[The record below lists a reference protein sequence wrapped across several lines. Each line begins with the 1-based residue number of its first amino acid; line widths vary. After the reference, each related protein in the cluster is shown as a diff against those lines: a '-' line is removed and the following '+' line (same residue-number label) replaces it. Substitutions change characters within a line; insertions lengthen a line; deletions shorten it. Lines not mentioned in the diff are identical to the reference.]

1 MPSHVCNKE
10 KEIDMINKAVFNSGH
25 GLIQNV
31 ATILTKVDNI
41 EKTLVD
47 LQTGL
52 SGLMKFQ
59 AEVLT
64 EKKVVEK
71 RRLNSWQI
79 TSILG
84 SLILS
89 LGGIIA
95 AIIFKS

>member
-1 MPSHVCNKE
+1 MAGHVCTKE

-41 EKTLVD
+41 ERTMGD

-52 SGLMKFQ
+52 SGLLKFQ
-59 AEVLT
+59 AEVLM
-64 EKKVVEK
+64 EKTVVEK
-71 RRLNSWQI
+71 RKLNSWQI
-79 TSILG
+79 TSIL
-84 SLILS
+84 SSIILS

-95 AIIFKS
+95 AIVFKS